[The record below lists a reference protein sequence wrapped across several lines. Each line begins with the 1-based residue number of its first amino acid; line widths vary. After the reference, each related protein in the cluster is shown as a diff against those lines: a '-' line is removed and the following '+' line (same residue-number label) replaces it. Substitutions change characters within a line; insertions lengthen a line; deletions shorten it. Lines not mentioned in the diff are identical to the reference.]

1 MTAGRGAL
9 VQLIYNPAAGGHC
22 DKRLAALRAG
32 LEANGARV
40 IPTRSGPGSTI
51 EIDAAA
57 THVCALG
64 GDGTVRHAA
73 MAIAR
78 SGRHLPMSVYPA
90 GTINLLHRELLFP
103 LDPHLHAERMFSGVP
118 ADHYAVEVG
127 DSLFLACASV
137 GPDSAAVANMSP
149 ALKRR
154 LGRFAYAVSLAKLL
168 WAWPRHSI
176 RLVADGRVV
185 ACEAF
190 YVAKGRFFAGPWSF
204 APNARLG
211 APLLHVVVLGTARRR
226 DFARFAWCLLRGRPL
241 ADLPGVTVFTCTG
254 LRAEAGA
261 PLPVQADGDLVGTLP
276 VTMRLREAPIAF
288 C

>member
-1 MTAGRGAL
+1 V
-9 VQLIYNPAAGGHC
+9 VQLIYNPSAGGHC
-22 DKRLAALRAG
+22 DKRRAALRAG

-51 EIDAAA
+51 AIHAEA

-73 MAIAR
+73 MAMAR
-78 SGRHLPMSVYPA
+78 SGRRLPMSVYPA

-137 GPDSAAVANMSP
+137 GPDSAAVANVSP

-154 LGRFAYAVSLAKLL
+154 LGRFAYAVSLARLV
-168 WAWPRHSI
+168 WAWPRQSI
-176 RLVADGRVV
+176 RLVADGRTIE
-185 ACEAF
+185 CEAF

-204 APNARLG
+204 APDARLG
-211 APLLHVVVLGTARRR
+211 APLLHVVALATARRR
-226 DFARFAWCLLRGRPL
+226 DFARFAWTLLRGRRL
-241 ADLPGVTVFTCTG
+241 DDLPGLTLVTCTE
-254 LRAEAGA
+254 LSAEAGA

-276 VTMRLREAPIAF
+276 MTMRLRESPIAF